1 MKQYRRILSAAL
13 VLLAPPA
20 LAGADTVQQP
30 AEIVSTAND
39 QSAISLTI
47 YNNNLALI
55 KDRRKIVLPAGQS
68 QLALREVSAR
78 MWPETVLLSGG
89 PEVIEQNFEYDLL
102 SPESLLEKYVGR
114 EVGVIR
120 SNPANGT
127 DLPQQQAKV
136 LSAEGGAVLQMD
148 GHIEAGIPGRLVYP
162 DLPANLRDRP
172 TLTMLVQNEAQGPR
186 EMELSY
192 LSQGLSWQ
200 ADYVAEL
207 SADEKRLDL
216 SGWVTLTNESGASY
230 RNARLQLVAGQVHQ
244 VPRRELVQADAEN
257 APMPL
262 AAAKP
267 AMAEESMFEYHL
279 YSLDRPTTVLER
291 QKKQVALLQ
300 AAGVQASKELILRGS
315 EHYYKSER
323 GGLDEKVDV
332 AVELEIKNEKAGGLG
347 LPIPAGTVRV
357 YKKDSKGFL
366 QFVGEDSIDHTPE
379 KAAMRLHLGTAF
391 DVSASRTQTSFRKLG
406 DSTKRNNA
414 YESAYELKL
423 KNAKDRPVQVK
434 VQESIPGDWKMSAE
448 SAKSTKV
455 SAHVAQWLVDVPAG
469 GESVLR
475 YTVRVQM

>member
-55 KDRRKIVLPAGQS
+55 KDRRKIALPAGQS

-323 GGLDEKVDV
+323 GGL
-332 AVELEIKNEKAGGLG
+332 G

-414 YESAYELKL
+414 YESGYELKL